1 MLDSNSLLPG
11 SSDLL
16 AQANVPH
23 FKKRLDDSW
32 RDETPAR
39 QAENQEK
46 FLRVVVAAMS
56 VTQTEFSNNFLR
68 ESTEFPTAATKQFI
82 ERLDDAE
89 RARK

>member
-1 MLDSNSLLPG
+1 MRKSKFGIGINALNRICAMLDSNSLLPG

-68 ESTEFPTAATKQFI
+68 EVRS
-82 ERLDDAE
+82 
-89 RARK
+89 RK